1 MNFLLLLLQTADA
14 PSSWPWYVKLLVT
27 LLALF
32 MAALGFYLGR
42 LWTNLRYRRE
52 KRDRESAMF
61 NLEKSLAD
69 FFEHEK
75 SKLIKEKIA
84 LEREVERLEKR
95 VEEFRKK
102 AVGGSKF
109 GKDARTDMLMSL
121 LMENEDLQEKLF
133 EEHARQKEERD
144 RHLNQ
149 ELSNLTHQ
157 KVLLSHL
164 LQEKNVHEAVIE
176 VLEDDSKVRR
186 LQAKA
191 PRLPAPRQ
199 NKD

>member
-121 LMENEDLQEKLF
+121 LMENEDLIIALTNNLVRTYTAEKSGGCFRYTTKPGIIL
-133 EEHARQKEERD
+133 HIKIIQ
-144 RHLNQ
+144 
-149 ELSNLTHQ
+149 LSL
-157 KVLLSHL
+157 
-164 LQEKNVHEAVIE
+164 
-176 VLEDDSKVRR
+176 
-186 LQAKA
+186 A
-191 PRLPAPRQ
+191 PRCQ
-199 NKD
+199 G